1 MTAESLREKYVVAGI
16 GHTKFG
22 DLGGRSTL
30 SMNVE
35 ACRAALSD
43 ASVEKDAVDAVF
55 VKYPTSSFQSMY
67 GQKVAERLGLHP
79 KIGGVWDQ
87 AGASPSS
94 MIAFAAMA
102 IHAGQCE
109 IALVTFADN
118 PRSVSR
124 HAYAH
129 ALGPYEP
136 YGWFGVVAGYAMI
149 ARAHMEEFGT
159 TGEQLGAV
167 SVACREHGSRNPNA
181 QLQRPITLEDH
192 QKSPWVVEPLRRSD
206 CCLISDG
213 GAAVVVMSAARANEL
228 GVPDAVPILG
238 FGQGQT
244 SWEVAQRPSL
254 VATEARQSAETA
266 FAMAGVTPAQVD
278 VAQLYDCFTIAALM
292 TIEAYGFCP
301 PGQAGP
307 FAAEPGALQVGGSL
321 PLNTSGGLLSETGMP
336 GLQLIMEGVRQI
348 RGTSTTQVPDAKTCV
363 VSNQGGI
370 MQTHS
375 TLILGRC

>member
-1 MTAESLREKYVVAGI
+1 MTAEGLREKYVVAGI
-16 GHTKFG
+16 GNTRFG
-22 DLGGRSTL
+22 DLDGRSTL

-35 ACRAALSD
+35 ACRDALSD
-43 ASVEKDAVDAVF
+43 ASVEKELVDAVF
-55 VKYPTSSFQSMY
+55 VKYPTSNFQSMY
-67 GQKVAERLGLHP
+67 GQKVAERLGLQP
-79 KIGGVWDQ
+79 RIGGVWDQ

-94 MIAFAAMA
+94 MIAFAVMA
-102 IHAGQCE
+102 IDAGQCE

-129 ALGPYEP
+129 ALGPYGP

-149 ARAHMEEFGT
+149 AQAHMEEYGT
-159 TGEQLGAV
+159 TGEHLGAV
-167 SVACREHGSRNPNA
+167 AVACREHGKRNPNA
-181 QLQRPITLEDH
+181 QLRRPITLADH
-192 QKSPWVVEPLRRSD
+192 QRSPWVVEPLRRSD

-213 GAAVVVMSAARANEL
+213 GAAVVVMSASRAHQL
-228 GVPDAVPILG
+228 GVRDAVPILG

-254 VATEARQSAETA
+254 VSTEACRSAETA
-266 FAMAGVTPAQVD
+266 FAMAGITPSQVD
-278 VAQLYDCFTIAALM
+278 VAQLYDCFTIAVLM
-292 TIEAYGFCP
+292 TLEAYGFCP
-301 PGQAGP
+301 PGQSGA
-307 FAAEPGALQVGGSL
+307 FVSEPGALQVGGKL

-336 GLQLIMEGVRQI
+336 GLQLIHEGVRQI
-348 RGTSTTQVPDAKTCV
+348 RGTSTSQVTGARTCV

>member
-1 MTAESLREKYVVAGI
+1 
-16 GHTKFG
+16 
-22 DLGGRSTL
+22 
-30 SMNVE
+30 MNVE

-43 ASVEKDAVDAVF
+43 ASVDKDAVDAVF
-55 VKYPTSSFQSMY
+55 VKYPTSKFQSMY
-67 GQKVAERLGLHP
+67 GQKVAERLGLRP

-102 IHAGQCE
+102 IEAGQCE

-124 HAYAH
+124 QAYAH
-129 ALGPYEP
+129 ALGPYGP

-159 TGEQLGAV
+159 TGEQLAAV
-167 SVACREHGSRNPNA
+167 AVACREHGSRNPNA
-181 QLQRPITLEDH
+181 QLRRPITLADH
-192 QKSPWVVEPLRRSD
+192 QESPWVVEPLRRSD

-213 GAAVVVMSAARANEL
+213 GAAVVVMSAARAIKHR
-228 GVPDAVPILG
+228 VPDAVPILG

-254 VATEARQSAETA
+254 VATEARTSAETA
-266 FAMAGVTPAQVD
+266 FAMAGITPDQVD

-292 TIEAYGFCP
+292 TIEAYGFCA
-301 PGQAGP
+301 PGQGGS
-307 FAAEPGALQVGGSL
+307 FVSEPGALQVGGSL

-336 GLQLIMEGVRQI
+336 GLQLVLEGVRQI
-348 RGTSTTQVPDAKTCV
+348 RGTSTTQVPAAKTCV

-375 TLILGRC
+375 TLILGRA